1 MSRFTYSTST
11 PIGQIVAEAVN
22 SAQES
27 RYKLNRAVNAV
38 EGMNDEQ
45 AKEELGVDNLA
56 GFRNALNQLNAAYEK
71 EPFKDLLP
79 VLDQG

>member
-27 RYKLNRAVNAV
+27 RYKLNRAADAV
-38 EGMNDEQ
+38 AEMNEEQ

-56 GFRNALNQLNAAYEK
+56 GFRSALNQLNAAYEK
-71 EPFKDLLP
+71 EPFENLLP
-79 VLDQG
+79 ILDQG

>member
-27 RYKLNRAVNAV
+27 RYKLNRAADAV
-38 EGMNDEQ
+38 AEMNEEQ

-56 GFRNALNQLNAAYEK
+56 GFRSALNQLNAAYKK
-71 EPFKDLLP
+71 EPFENLLP